1 MGDQLH
7 GVLGTLDRTAVMA
20 GNVAGNIEGHRAS
33 LQPIVAA
40 LQGQW
45 VGQAPIAFTQAHTNW
60 EQSITRL
67 VAALNNLGENT
78 RFSSAQYMT
87 ADETGS
93 AAVNQAGGGAPFNG
107 ALA

>member
-1 MGDQLH
+1 MQDQLH
-7 GVLGTLDRTAVMA
+7 GVIGTLDRAAVMA
-20 GNVAGNIEGHRAS
+20 GSVAGDIEGHRAS

-60 EQSITRL
+60 EQGITRL
-67 VAALNNLGENT
+67 VAALNSLGENT
-78 RFSSAQYMT
+78 QFSSAQYVT
-87 ADETGS
+87 ADETGT
-93 AAVNQAGGGAPFNG
+93 AAVNQAAGGAPFNG